1 MATTSRDRQDGTGE
15 SGASRGN
22 SRGGGGNGRD
32 RTRDDALGQKQHT
45 FDVIKALT
53 HSDEA
58 GAAAFKNASEA
69 GKAYG
74 KQTTGDGGNLNP
86 DGTYKNP
93 RKFGKLSSPAASTP
107 NFPNTDGLVAASA
120 VVDSLMSASPLGMA
134 GLVGRS
140 LRSATTGKPM
150 SSGMAMDAAL
160 AMGGSLGEQD
170 GMSGVGHDFSM
181 DHEAITLG
189 QADRARA
196 KTADGTNGDSASPV
210 VDALYGDGEYSDV
223 RLKDR
228 RKGRSSDV
236 SAALQMLQVA

>member
-86 DGTYKNP
+86 DGTYKGSP
-93 RKFGKLSSPAASTP
+93 FGKARVKPAAMTP
-107 NFPNTDGLVAASA
+107 NYPNADGT
-120 VVDSLMSASPLGMA
+120 VVLGAMIDALTSASPAGMA
-134 GLVGRS
+134 GMVGRAMYS
-140 LRSATTGKPM
+140 GATGKPM

-160 AMGGSLGEQD
+160 AMGGTLGEQD

>member
-22 SRGGGGNGRD
+22 SRGGGGNGRGGV
-32 RTRDDALGQKQHT
+32 DAIDTHKRNL
-45 FDVIKALT
+45 DVIKGLT
-53 HSDEA
+53 QSDEA

-86 DGTYKNP
+86 DGTYKGSP
-93 RKFGKLSSPAASTP
+93 FGKARVKPAAMTP
-107 NFPNTDGLVAASA
+107 NMIGTSPGVIAGAMIDALT
-120 VVDSLMSASPLGMA
+120 SASPAGMA
-134 GLVGRS
+134 GMVGRAMYS
-140 LRSATTGKPM
+140 GATGKPM

-170 GMSGVGHDFSM
+170 GLAGVGHDFSM
-181 DHEAITLG
+181 DHETAVAG

-196 KTADGTNGDSASPV
+196 ETADGTNGDSASPV